1 MRQEYHYGTIVEHV
15 PELFGDKAP
24 NSCTLFLPAASTGR
38 HKSQLATMH
47 SVTPNALF
55 PHTEGEGERWSQSRI
70 PINAPHRQFSRERTI
85 MRLLPG
91 EKHIRTQVKQHQKWC
106 KYGRLK
112 LPLCAL
118 HYKRNQTR
126 VELAMLLAAWANLA
140 AMPVLVR
147 EDGRGNSIS
156 QVANT
161 TRNNTK
167 TNYRSLNFV
176 SCIINTQKRSLPDMR
191 VPAEVPHVS

>member
-55 PHTEGEGERWSQSRI
+55 PHAEGEGERWSQSRI

-85 MRLLPG
+85 MRLLPRG
-91 EKHIRTQVKQHQKWC
+91 KT
-106 KYGRLK
+106 YT
-112 LPLCAL
+112 
-118 HYKRNQTR
+118 YTR
-126 VELAMLLAAWANLA
+126 EATLEV
-140 AMPVLVR
+140 VQ
-147 EDGRGNSIS
+147 I
-156 QVANT
+156 
-161 TRNNTK
+161 
-167 TNYRSLNFV
+167 RSLKTTTLCFAL
-176 SCIINTQKRSLPDMR
+176 QKKPDKSGTGNVASR
-191 VPAEVPHVS
+191 LG

>member
-1 MRQEYHYGTIVEHV
+1 
-15 PELFGDKAP
+15 
-24 NSCTLFLPAASTGR
+24 
-38 HKSQLATMH
+38 
-47 SVTPNALF
+47 
-55 PHTEGEGERWSQSRI
+55 
-70 PINAPHRQFSRERTI
+70 
-85 MRLLPG
+85 
-91 EKHIRTQVKQHQKWC
+91 
-106 KYGRLK
+106 
-112 LPLCAL
+112 
-118 HYKRNQTR
+118 
-126 VELAMLLAAWANLA
+126 MLLAAWANLA

-167 TNYRSLNFV
+167 TNYHSLNFV